1 MNIRTVS
8 LFLECPKV
16 DLLSCEYDHIALL
29 KNGLLRIVES
39 PLIDDES
46 IAIIQSLIEQARFLE
61 WKEKIH
67 AEKDYLI
74 NQIRQHAVES
84 PINFIDLLCER
95 GPEWAFDLSRKSD
108 TLLMRY
114 IGQIAEPIIHRK
126 TLFLVPETLSYT
138 DKIKSIFKRLSKEAI
153 ELIDRN
159 KSPTFSFMPFVGN
172 GSEGAE
178 NSLNLYSQ
186 LIKQLLIQTS
196 LINNL
201 DRLNDNSSLQT
212 FFEKPG
218 PMLLDGKTGTGKSLT
233 AELLATN
240 NKTSIFYVNI
250 SSISKE
256 LLESRMR
263 GFIRGSFTG
272 AEKDRAGWFEE
283 ANNRILFL
291 DEFQN
296 ASLEAQSQLLDLLD
310 PVSNKITVRR
320 IAANQDIHLTVKV
333 ILAINEPLKD
343 LIEQNRLRKDLYH
356 RIRSTY
362 NFPNLE
368 SILQSSKST
377 ATDICAFLKKILLV
391 YRWKSV
397 STYAPDN
404 LIASFST
411 GSLNGLFPIFD
422 DRVLDPIRTK
432 YDWPGNFRELEVF
445 AFDLYWKIDKENDS
459 LSLELI
465 ENLLSSKKC
474 VQPDILLPMED
485 RSLKNKIG
493 AVESAF
499 TNHNFVIRKALQDLK
514 NYKLGSYETL
524 KKFIKENHALFSK
537 NFLEDSKIS
546 KILK

>member
-1 MNIRTVS
+1 MNIRTIS
-8 LFLECPKV
+8 LFADCPKV

-29 KNGLLRIVES
+29 KNDALQIVENL
-39 PLIDDES
+39 LIDYRS
-46 IAIIQSLIEQARFLE
+46 TTIIQNLLENARLLE
-61 WKEKIH
+61 WKEKINT
-67 AEKDYLI
+67 EKDYLVRLI
-74 NQIRQHAVES
+74 CQNTIES
-84 PINFIDLLCER
+84 PSIFIDMLCER
-95 GPEWAFDLSRKSD
+95 GPEWAFDLSHKSD
-108 TLLMRY
+108 TLLLQY
-114 IGQIAEPIIHRK
+114 IVKIAEPIIHRK
-126 TLFLVPETLSYT
+126 TLFLVPETHSYT
-138 DKIKSIFKRLSKEAI
+138 DKIKNIIKNLSREAI

-159 KSPTFSFMPFVGN
+159 NSPTFSFMPFFGSRGVGTEN
-172 GSEGAE
+172 G
-178 NSLNLYSQ
+178 LNLYSQ

-196 LINNL
+196 SINNL

-212 FFEKPG
+212 CFEKPG

-263 GFIRGSFTG
+263 GFVKGSFTG

-283 ANNRILFL
+283 ANHRILFL

-320 IAANQDIHLTVKV
+320 IGANQDIHLTVKV

-343 LIEQNRLRKDLYH
+343 LIEQSRLRKDLYH
-356 RIRSTY
+356 RIRSIY
-362 NFPNLE
+362 KFPDLK
-368 SILQSSKST
+368 SLLQSNQST
-377 ATDICAFLKKILLV
+377 ATDICIFLKKILLV

-397 STYAPDN
+397 STYNPDN
-404 LIASFST
+404 FIASFST
-411 GSLNGLFPIFD
+411 GTLDGLFPFFENRI
-422 DRVLDPIRTK
+422 LNSIRARH
-432 YDWPGNFRELEVF
+432 DWPGNFRELEVF
-445 AFDLYWKIDKENDS
+445 AFDLYWKIDKENHS
-459 LSLELI
+459 LSLELV
-465 ENLLSSKKC
+465 EKLLGSNQYL
-474 VQPDILLPMED
+474 QPDVPLSVED
-485 RSLKNKIG
+485 KSLNDKIR
-493 AVESAF
+493 AVENAL
-499 TNHNFVIRKALQDLK
+499 THHNFVIRKALQDLR

-524 KKFIKENHALFSK
+524 KKFIKENHTLFSK